1 MPDFGSFRGFGE
13 KLAQGQTPTELGLIG
28 KQEYGID
35 PDFTAFN
42 ARVIAA
48 GGTLNATEESAIQN
62 LCIALKD
69 ANIWGSLK
77 AIYPMVGASA
87 AACAQN
93 LKSSSFTGTFNGTLT
108 YASSGVTPNGT
119 SGYLDTNLQMDT
131 NLSVN
136 SNHIS
141 YYSRTPDAIN
151 SKFDYGAIQ
160 GSNPAHYG
168 VFRYVGDMAF
178 FVNGHETGTQWIDTP
193 NSNGSGF
200 FISNRQSSNIFKAVR
215 NSSILATNT
224 TTNTGGMP
232 SINMYIMRVN
242 GSNLYGIRECAFAS
256 IGDGLSD
263 TQAADFYTAVQAFQT
278 TLGRQV

>member
-13 KLAQGQTPTELGLIG
+13 KLAQGQTPTQLGLIG

-48 GGTLNATEESAIQN
+48 GGTLSATEQSAIQT

-69 ANIWGSLK
+69 ANIWDSLK

-93 LKSSSFTGTFNGTLT
+93 LKSASFTATFNGTLT
-108 YASSGVTPNGT
+108 YASTGVTPNGS
-119 SGYLDTNLQMDT
+119 SGFLDTNLQMDT

-136 SNHIS
+136 SNHLS
-141 YYSRTPDAIN
+141 YYSRTSAAAAKYD
-151 SKFDYGAIQ
+151 FGAIQ
-160 GSNPAHYG
+160 GANPAHYG
-168 VFRYVGDMAF
+168 LFRDSANLLFV
-178 FVNGHETGTQWIDTP
+178 VNGNETATQWIST
-193 NSNGSGF
+193 SNLDGSGF
-200 FISNRQSSNIFKAVR
+200 FISNRQSSTLFQGIR
-215 NSSILATNT
+215 NSTILASNT

-242 GSNLYGIRECAFAS
+242 GTNLYGIRECAFAS
-256 IGDGLSD
+256 IGDGLTN
-263 TQAADFYTAVQAFQT
+263 TQSSDFYTAVQAFQT

>member
-13 KLAQGQTPTELGLIG
+13 KLAQGQTPTQLGLIG

-48 GGTLNATEESAIQN
+48 GGTLSATEQSAVQT
-62 LCIALKD
+62 LAIALKD
-69 ANIWGSLK
+69 ANIWDSLK

-93 LKSSSFTGTFNGTLT
+93 LKSASFTGTFNGSLT
-108 YASSGVTPNGT
+108 YASTGVTPDGT
-119 SGYLDTNLQMDT
+119 SGFLDTNLQMNT

-136 SNHIS
+136 SNHLS
-141 YYSRTPDAIN
+141 YYSRTSAAAAKYD
-151 SKFDYGAIQ
+151 FGAIQ

-168 VFRYVGDMAF
+168 LFRDALNILF
-178 FVNGHETGTQWIDTP
+178 LVNGNETPTQWISTANLD
-193 NSNGSGF
+193 GSGF
-200 FISNRQSSNIFKAVR
+200 FISNRQSSTLFQGIR
-215 NSSILATNT
+215 NSTILSSNTN
-224 TTNTGGMP
+224 TNTGGMP
-232 SINMYIMRVN
+232 SINMYLMRVN
-242 GSNLYGIRECAFAS
+242 GTNLYGIRECAFAS
-256 IGDGLSD
+256 IGDGLTN
-263 TQAADFYTAVQAFQT
+263 TQSADFYTAVQEFQT

>member
-1 MPDFGSFRGFGE
+1 MPDFGIFRGFGD
-13 KLAQGQTPTELGLIG
+13 KLIQGQTPTQLGLIG

-42 ARVIAA
+42 ARVVAA
-48 GGTLNATEESAIQN
+48 GGTLNATEQSAIQN

-69 ANIWGSLK
+69 ANIWDSLK

-93 LKSSSFTGTFNGTLT
+93 LKSSSFTATFNGTLT
-108 YASSGVTPNGT
+108 YASTGVTPNGT

-141 YYSRTPDAIN
+141 YYSRTSDAAN
-151 SKFDYGAIQ
+151 KYDFGAIQ

-168 VFRYVGDMAF
+168 VIRGATDLF
-178 FVNGHETGTQWIDTP
+178 FLVNGNEFATQWISTA
-193 NSNGSGF
+193 NSDGNGF
-200 FISNRQSSNIFKAVR
+200 FISNRQSSNIFQGVR

-256 IGDGLSD
+256 IGDGLTN
-263 TQAADFYTAVQAFQT
+263 TQSADFYTAVQAFQT

>member
-13 KLAQGQTPTELGLIG
+13 KLAQGQTPTQLGLIG
-28 KQEYGID
+28 RREYGID

-48 GGTLNATEESAIQN
+48 GGTLSATEQSAVQT
-62 LCIALKD
+62 LAIALKD
-69 ANIWGSLK
+69 ANIWDSLK

-93 LKSSSFTGTFNGTLT
+93 LKSASFTGTFNGSLT
-108 YASSGVTPNGT
+108 YASTGVTPDGT
-119 SGYLDTNLQMDT
+119 SGFLDTNLQMNT

-136 SNHIS
+136 SNHLS
-141 YYSRTPDAIN
+141 YYSRTSAAAKYD
-151 SKFDYGAIQ
+151 FGAIQ

-168 VFRYVGDMAF
+168 LFRDATNLF
-178 FVNGHETGTQWIDTP
+178 FLVNGNETATQWISTANLD
-193 NSNGSGF
+193 GSGF
-200 FISNRQSSNIFKAVR
+200 FISNRQSSTLFQGIR
-215 NSSILATNT
+215 NSTILSSNT

-232 SINMYIMRVN
+232 SINMYLMRVN
-242 GSNLYGIRECAFAS
+242 GTNLYGIRECAFAS
-256 IGDGLSD
+256 IGDGLTN
-263 TQAADFYTAVQAFQT
+263 TQSADFYTAVQAFQT